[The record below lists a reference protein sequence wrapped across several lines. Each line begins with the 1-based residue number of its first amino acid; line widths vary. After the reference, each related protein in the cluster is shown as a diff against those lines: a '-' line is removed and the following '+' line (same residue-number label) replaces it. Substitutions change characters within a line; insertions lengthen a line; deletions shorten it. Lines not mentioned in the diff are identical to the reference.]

1 MSNPK
6 ILFLSN
12 VPSPYRVDFFNELGK
27 YCDLTVVFEKKTS
40 DERDE
45 SWKKYLFTNFKG
57 VFLKGKS
64 VSVDSAFCPG
74 IIKFVKDKSYKEII
88 CTNFTTPT
96 GMLAVQYMKTHK
108 IPYYLECDGGFPKNG
123 KGFKERIKK
132 HFISGA
138 KGYFSTGKYCDDYY
152 LAYGAERSKLIR
164 YPFTSMYADEISEK
178 TSTNTNRNDLRE
190 KNNIKEK
197 YIVTSVGRFSYAQ
210 GYGKGY
216 DILLKLAEKME
227 TIGFYI
233 IGDEPTEE
241 FIHWKS
247 SKNLYNVH
255 FLGYKS
261 KKELSEYYKATDVF
275 VLMTR
280 GDVWGLVINEAM
292 SYGLPVITSD
302 KCGAGQELIKNGE
315 NGFIVPVDNI
325 SELEDRLNEL
335 LSDSNKCKAFGDK
348 SLDIVKNYTIENM
361 VLVHRNKMIS

>member
-45 SWKKYLFTNFKG
+45 SWKKYSFTNFKG

-164 YPFTSMYADEISEK
+164 YPFTSVKNSDVLGNCYSIEK
-178 TSTNTNRNDLRE
+178 KILLRQE
-190 KNNIKEK
+190 LNMVEDKI
-197 YIVTSVGRFSYAQ
+197 IVTVGQFVPR
-210 GYGKGY
+210 KGF
-216 DILLKLAEKME
+216 DILLKASCTLPENVGIYFIGGTPTQEYMDIVQNKTNIHFVGFKKTDELKKIYLAAD
-227 TIGFYI
+227 F
-233 IGDEPTEE
+233 
-241 FIHWKS
+241 
-247 SKNLYNVH
+247 
-255 FLGYKS
+255 
-261 KKELSEYYKATDVF
+261 F
-275 VLMTR
+275 VLPTR
-280 GDVWGLVINEAM
+280 EDIWGLVINEAM